1 MRTMQ
6 FFQPKSGRRV
16 TASVNMTGSK
26 KARHE
31 AGLFV
36 ALIGS
41 TDQMMS
47 RYYCASLAICAVRR
61 ETLRLALFL

>member
-1 MRTMQ
+1 MQ
-6 FFQPKSGRRV
+6 IFQSKSGRRV

-36 ALIGS
+36 VLIGS
-41 TDQMMS
+41 TDQLMS
-47 RYYCASLAICAVRR
+47 RSYCASLAICAVRR

>member
-1 MRTMQ
+1 MQ
-6 FFQPKSGRRV
+6 IFQSKSGRRM

-31 AGLFV
+31 AGLSV

-41 TDQMMS
+41 TD
-47 RYYCASLAICAVRR
+47 
-61 ETLRLALFL
+61 